1 MKRSLI
7 KDSPGVRLEKLFYDM
22 NDSASQSYVV
32 VFGTFEVD
40 LKSGEL
46 RKAGM
51 RVHLPHQPFEALRF
65 LLERPQ
71 QLVSREELRQHLWPD
86 NTYVDYDLALKRII
100 NRIRVALGDSA
111 DNPIFIET
119 IPRQGYRFIAPISRK
134 VQEAATGTSVT
145 SPVLAPPVSPDEQKT
160 PVSSNSIRINWPR
173 RLLTAVAIALFLVG
187 AFFLARDPMARL
199 YNNRGVRL
207 QQSGELAKAIDQYK
221 AALLLRPGYAEAH
234 YNLADAYEEIPDYD
248 RAAQEYKSAIDADL
262 TFYEAYNNL
271 SRLYILQHK
280 DYGAALKL
288 LDRAMNLKPKEPA
301 VQYSLYKNYGWAT
314 FELKQMD
321 HAQQS
326 LKSAIA
332 LAPERGAAHCLMAK
346 VLEGEG
352 KMTSAIP
359 EWESCA
365 ADQSPSEVEPEWR
378 NEAQERLRKEFI
390 Q

>member
-1 MKRSLI
+1 
-7 KDSPGVRLEKLFYDM
+7 M
-22 NDSASQSYVV
+22 NDLSGQSCVV

-46 RKAGM
+46 RKAGI
-51 RVHLPHQPFEALRF
+51 RVHLPHQPLEALRL

-71 QLVSREELRQHLWPD
+71 QVVSREELRQHLWPD

-134 VQEAATGTSVT
+134 VQQGAASISVT
-145 SPVLAPPVSPDEQKT
+145 SPDSAPPVSSGDQKIMIPDD
-160 PVSSNSIRINWPR
+160 SSRIAWPR
-173 RLLTAVAIALFLVG
+173 RWLIASAIVLFFVG
-187 AFFLARDPMARL
+187 TFFLARNPIARF

-207 QQSGELAKAIDQYK
+207 QRNGELAMAIEKYK
-221 AALLLRPGYAEAH
+221 LALLFKPSYAEAH

-271 SRLYILQHK
+271 SRLYILQRK
-280 DYGAALKL
+280 DYGAALRL
-288 LDRAMNLKPKEPA
+288 LDRAMSLKPQEPA

-314 FELKQMD
+314 FELNQTRQ
-321 HAQQS
+321 AQQS

-332 LAPERGAAHCLMAK
+332 RAPERGAAHCLLAK
-346 VLEGEG
+346 VLESQGEI
-352 KMTSAIP
+352 TAALP
-359 EWESCA
+359 EWESCV
-365 ADQSPSEVEPEWR
+365 ADTSPSEVEPEWR
-378 NEAQERLRKEFI
+378 NEAQERLRKELV

>member
-1 MKRSLI
+1 
-7 KDSPGVRLEKLFYDM
+7 M

-46 RKAGM
+46 RKAGI
-51 RVHLPHQPFEALRF
+51 RVHIPHQPFEALRF

-71 QLVSREELRQHLWPD
+71 HVVSREELRQHLWPD

-100 NRIRVALGDSA
+100 NRIRVVLGDSA

-119 IPRQGYRFIAPISRK
+119 IPRQGYRFIAPIK
-134 VQEAATGTSVT
+134 KTAQEVGPVSGT
-145 SPVLAPPVSPDEQKT
+145 SPVSTPPVSSDQQKT
-160 PVSSNSIRINWPR
+160 TVSNKSSRIAWIRLWLI
-173 RLLTAVAIALFLVG
+173 ASAIILFFVG
-187 AFFLARDPMARL
+187 AFFLARSPIAQF

-207 QQSGELAKAIDQYK
+207 QQNGELAMAIERYK
-221 AALLLRPGYAEAH
+221 LAILFNPSYAEAH

-248 RAAQEYKSAIDADL
+248 RAAQEYKSAIEADL
-262 TFYEAYNNL
+262 RFYEAYNNL
-271 SRLYILQHK
+271 SRLYILQRR
-280 DYGAALKL
+280 DYGAALRL
-288 LDRAMNLKPKEPA
+288 LDRAMSLKPKEPA

-314 FELKQMD
+314 FELNQMGQ
-321 HAQQS
+321 AQQS

-332 LAPERGAAHCLMAK
+332 LAPERGAAHCLLAK
-346 VLEGEG
+346 VLEGQG
-352 KMTSAIP
+352 KVAAALP

-365 ADQSPSEVEPEWR
+365 ADTSLSEVEPEWH
-378 NEAQERLRKEFI
+378 NEAQERLRREFI

>member
-1 MKRSLI
+1 
-7 KDSPGVRLEKLFYDM
+7 M

-51 RVHLPHQPFEALRF
+51 RVHLPHQPFEALRL
-65 LLERPQ
+65 LLESPQ

-134 VQEAATGTSVT
+134 APEAAAGAYGTLSGSASSV
-145 SPVLAPPVSPDEQKT
+145 SSDEQKT
-160 PVSSNSIRINWPR
+160 TVPNNSSGIAWS
-173 RLLTAVAIALFLVG
+173 RLWLILGALAFFFVGALFL
-187 AFFLARDPMARL
+187 ARNPIARF
-199 YNNRGVRL
+199 YNNRGIEL
-207 QQSGELAKAIDQYK
+207 QQRGELEMAIQKYK
-221 AALLLRPGYAEAH
+221 LALLFRSGYAEAH
-234 YNLADAYEEIPDYD
+234 YNLADAYEEIADYD

-262 TFYEAYNNL
+262 MFYEAYNNL
-271 SRLYILQHK
+271 SRLYILRRK
-280 DYGAALKL
+280 DYGGALRL
-288 LDRAMNLKPKEPA
+288 LERAMGLKPKEPA

-314 FELKQMD
+314 FELHDLGQ
-321 HAQQS
+321 AQQS

-332 LAPERGAAHCLMAK
+332 LAPERGPAHCLLAK
-346 VLEGEG
+346 VLMSEGRDRD
-352 KMTSAIP
+352 ANP
-359 EWESCA
+359 EWESCLA
-365 ADQSPSEVEPEWR
+365 AVNPSEVEPEWR
-378 NEAQERLRKEFI
+378 NEAQERLRKEPV

>member
-1 MKRSLI
+1 
-7 KDSPGVRLEKLFYDM
+7 M
-22 NDSASQSYVV
+22 NDSTGQSYVV

-51 RVHLPHQPFEALRF
+51 RVHLPHQPFEALRL

-119 IPRQGYRFIAPISRK
+119 IPRQGYRFIAPIK
-134 VQEAATGTSVT
+134 KKAQEVAAGVSGT
-145 SPVLAPPVSPDEQKT
+145 SPVSAPPVSLDEQKT
-160 PVSSNSIRINWPR
+160 TVSNNRSRIA
-173 RLLTAVAIALFLVG
+173 RLWLIAGAIVLFFVG
-187 AFFLARDPMARL
+187 AFFLARRPIARF
-199 YNNRGVRL
+199 YNNRGVQL
-207 QQSGELAKAIDQYK
+207 QRNGELAMAIEQYK
-221 AALLLRPGYAEAH
+221 LALLFNPGYAEAH

-248 RAAQEYKSAIDADL
+248 RAAQEYKSAIDADI
-262 TFYEAYNNL
+262 TFYEAYSNL
-271 SRLYILQHK
+271 SRLYILQRK

-288 LDRAMNLKPKEPA
+288 LERAMSLKPQEPA

-314 FELKQMD
+314 FELNQMGQ
-321 HAQQS
+321 AQQS

-332 LAPERGAAHCLMAK
+332 LAPERGAAHCLLAK
-346 VLEGEG
+346 VLENQG
-352 KMTSAIP
+352 KITAALP

-365 ADQSPSEVEPEWR
+365 ADTSPSEVEPEWR
-378 NEAQERLRKEFI
+378 NEAQERLKRGFV